1 MGVEVSPEYGG
12 TGSSFF
18 GSCLTIEEVARV
30 DPAVAVL
37 VDVQNTLVETI
48 FMQYG
53 NKEQNQKYLP
63 LLATKSVSSTG
74 RLFLNLQ
81 INFGNN
87 CWLISVIYLVHI
99 R

>member
-30 DPAVAVL
+30 DPSVAVL

-53 NKEQNQKYLP
+53 NKEQKQKYLP
-63 LLATKSVSSTG
+63 QLATKSVSNAEY
-74 RLFLNLQ
+74 LLLPFLN
-81 INFGNN
+81 
-87 CWLISVIYLVHI
+87 
-99 R
+99 